1 MYKFKSIIK
10 EEDID
15 SRDDEAFT
23 DFNPDEDSTQ
33 IKESFTS
40 EQPVLRIIG
49 WSQKMLK
56 NDKAIIFDLVTTAG
70 SAGLEFILLR
80 R

>member
-49 WSQKMLK
+49 
-56 NDKAIIFDLVTTAG
+56 
-70 SAGLEFILLR
+70 
-80 R
+80 